1 MPKVVIRPRALVDL
15 AEIWDYIA
23 ADSIEQADRLI
34 DFIDAKFK
42 TLAKQPGMGR
52 SRSELAT
59 DLHSFAVGNYVIFY
73 APNSN
78 GIDVVRVLHGAR
90 DVGPMLTA
98 EQ

>member
-1 MPKVVIRPRALVDL
+1 MPSVVIRPRALIDL

-34 DFIDAKFK
+34 DLIDTKFK
-42 TLAKQPGMGR
+42 VLADQPGMGR

-73 APNSN
+73 VPLSD

-90 DVGPMLTA
+90 DIGAVFLET
-98 EQ
+98 